1 MRMTREWNE
10 RVSDRDAMSEARATD
25 SMPRSVRR
33 GLAIALGVI
42 GVGAII
48 LVAFR
53 GEAML
58 LDLSTMIAAFCL

>member
-1 MRMTREWNE
+1 
-10 RVSDRDAMSEARATD
+10 MSEARATD

-58 LDLSTMIAAFCL
+58 LDLSAMIAAFCL